1 MGKNF
6 RFLFFIISSF
16 LFRDVFSAPDLSGIW
31 QLTRGIP
38 NISER
43 FYSQRELTKEGHRR
57 IDIFNIFEDDLNPLC
72 IPSGVGRLWDE
83 PDTAWRVDQ
92 YEDRVEIHYE
102 MFDVQRIIQLNENGH
117 PLEFTPS
124 AKNLDN
130 VLMPTIGHSIG
141 WYDGDTLVIETLGFT
156 ERIVSTEARG
166 GGSLEVSVS
175 DTGAVRSNKSM
186 WVPQSEA
193 MRSIERIYRDSDF
206 MAVDILYFDPIT
218 MLAPQEVKYR
228 YSPSS
233 FNFSIYGCISE
244 EVEH

>member
-1 MGKNF
+1 MVNSF
-6 RFLFFIISSF
+6 RFLFFILTF
-16 LFRDVFSAPDLSGIW
+16 LLSRNILSAPDLTGIW

-57 IDIFNIFEDDLNPLC
+57 IDVFNIFEDDLNPLC

-92 YEDRVEIHYE
+92 YEDRVEIYYE
-102 MFDVQRIIQLNENGH
+102 MFDVHRIIKLNQNSH

-124 AKNLDN
+124 ARNLDG
-130 VLMPTIGHSIG
+130 VFMPTIGHSIG
-141 WYDGDTLVIETLGFT
+141 WYDGDVLVIETLGFT
-156 ERIVSTEARG
+156 EGIVSTEARG
-166 GGSLEVSVS
+166 GGSLETTIS

-193 MRSIERIYRDSDF
+193 MRSLEKIYRDANF

-218 MLAPQEVKYR
+218 MLTPQEVRYR

-233 FNFSIYGCISE
+233 FNFSIYGCVSE
-244 EVEH
+244 EAG